1 MWEVVTE
8 ALGRLYPR
16 EQPWHVSYVAG
27 EHVLEAGSVYPADGH
42 WHYVTYGLGRRWGV
56 ELTFRLVRGAETD
69 PPQWPFVTLE
79 HMAGYANSLAEP
91 LEEGQWVDLVGPITG
106 FPFSGGPDTGLT
118 VLILTADP
126 ELGDRFLQLVG
137 VTEAEAN
144 GESEIADDRLMVTD
158 PGRARPVQE

>member
-16 EQPWHVSYVAG
+16 ARPWHVSYVAG
-27 EHVLEAGSVYPADGH
+27 EHALQAGSVYPAEGH
-42 WHYVTYGLGRRWGV
+42 WHYVTYGLGERWGV
-56 ELTFRLVRGAETD
+56 ELTFRVRRGGEVE

-79 HMAGYANSLAEP
+79 HVAGWANSLPEP
-91 LEEGQWVDLVGPITG
+91 LEDGQWVDLMGPVTG

-118 VLILTADP
+118 VLIVTVDP

-137 VTEAEAN
+137 VTAAEAA
-144 GESEIADDRLMVTD
+144 GESEIAEDPLMVTD
-158 PGRARPVQE
+158 PLRA